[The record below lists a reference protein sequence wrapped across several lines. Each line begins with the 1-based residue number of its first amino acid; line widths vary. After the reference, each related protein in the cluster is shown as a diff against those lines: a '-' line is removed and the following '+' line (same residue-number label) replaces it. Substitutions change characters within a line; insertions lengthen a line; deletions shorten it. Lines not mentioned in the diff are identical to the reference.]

1 MGCLLAWIPR
11 TIIFLFF
18 NSRDENAIQKDD
30 AINIQD
36 ITAKERAFR
45 LVVRKRVSEPVYA
58 FAGFKKIN
66 KAGENGRTTGINDR
80 RTPRGVPAH
89 TGARTFSKEEKEK
102 FPISFELPRAGK

>member
-1 MGCLLAWIPR
+1 MR
-11 TIIFLFF
+11 F
-18 NSRDENAIQKDD
+18 KDD
-30 AINIQD
+30 AIDIQD
-36 ITAKERAFR
+36 ITAKERASR
-45 LVVRKRVSEPVYA
+45 LVRKRVSEPVYA

-89 TGARTFSKEEKEK
+89 TGARTFSKEKEK